1 MAIVR
6 SYTNN
11 FEVID
16 RTEQLLSIPNSWDII
31 NRLGIFGAVEGV
43 TTNTVSFED
52 IIENTA
58 VMTDQV
64 RGQRNVYTKD
74 AVRKLRSYPIPHYP
88 IDGFISPEQIQGKTA
103 YGSND
108 QADTVAAAVARE
120 LNRIRRAHLGLQ
132 EVARAKLLE
141 DGTVYAPNGT
151 VSVNYYTDFGV
162 TRKEVDFV
170 FGTSTTDIIGKIEE
184 GIAYI
189 TDNRF
194 DGTEN
199 ITGFVAICS
208 PEFFA
213 NLIKH
218 PKVQTAYQYYSSTQ
232 EPLRMRLDGDLPK
245 GTREFIHGGVRFVEY
260 RGLKPD
266 GTRYIPS
273 GEARLLPTGLT
284 DIFSSFA
291 APALKMDLVN
301 TVGMEAYVF
310 QYNDAK
316 GNGISFESEA
326 NIVHVCKRPQLII
339 RLHSST

>member
-16 RTEQLLSIPNSWDII
+16 RTEQLLSIPNQWDVIG
-31 NRLGIFGAVEGV
+31 RLGIFGEVQGV

-58 VMTDQV
+58 VMVDQV

-88 IDGFISPEQIQGKTA
+88 LDGFITPEQIQGKTA

-108 QADTVAAAVARE
+108 QADTVPAAVARE

-132 EVARAKLLE
+132 EIARAKLLE
-141 DGTVYAPNGT
+141 DGSIYAPSGT
-151 VSVNYYTDFGV
+151 VSVNYYTDFNV
-162 TRKEVDFV
+162 SRKEIDFT
-170 FGTSTTDIIGKIEE
+170 FGTSTTDIIGVIEQ

-194 DGTEN
+194 DGTDT

-218 PKVQTAYQYYSSTQ
+218 PKVQAAYQYYSSTQ

-245 GTREFIHGGVRFVEY
+245 GTREFYHGGVRFIEY

-266 GTRYIPS
+266 GTRYVPS
-273 GEARLLPTGLT
+273 GEARLVPTGLT
-284 DIFSSFA
+284 NVFSSFA

-310 QYNDAK
+310 QYNDPK

-326 NIVHVCKRPQLII
+326 NLVHVCKKPQLII
-339 RLHSST
+339 RLYSSN

>member
-16 RTEQLLSIPNSWDII
+16 RTPELLSIPNQWDILS
-31 NRLGIFGAVEGV
+31 RLDIFGEVQGV

-58 VMTDQV
+58 VMVDQV

-88 IDGFISPEQIQGKTA
+88 LDGFISPEQIQGKTA

-141 DGTVYAPNGT
+141 DGTIYAPSGT
-151 VSVNYYTDFGV
+151 VSVNYYTDFAV
-162 TRKEVDFV
+162 TRKEIDFL

-194 DGTEN
+194 DGTSN
-199 ITGFVAICS
+199 ITGFVGVCS

-218 PKVQTAYQYYSSTQ
+218 PKVQSAYQNYSSTQ
-232 EPLRMRLDGDLPK
+232 EPLRNRLDGNLPK
-245 GTREFIHGGVRFVEY
+245 GTREFYYGGVRWVEY

-273 GEARLLPTGLT
+273 GECRLVPTGLT
-284 DIFSSFA
+284 DVFSSFA

-310 QYNDAK
+310 QYADSK

-326 NIVHVCKRPQLII
+326 NVVHVCKRPQLIL
-339 RLHSST
+339 RLYTSN